1 VEGKTGIEI
10 DVLQL
15 LLKKLAGDST
25 AGVDREEFE
34 LQKKVLQ
41 RSRAKLEALEERI
54 AMLEKGCHG
63 K

>member
-1 VEGKTGIEI
+1 MEGKTGIEI